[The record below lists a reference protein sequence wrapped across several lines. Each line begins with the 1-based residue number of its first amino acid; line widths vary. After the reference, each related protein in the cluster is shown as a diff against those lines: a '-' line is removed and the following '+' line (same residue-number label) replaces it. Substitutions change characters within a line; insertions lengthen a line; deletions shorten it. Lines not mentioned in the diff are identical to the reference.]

1 MRSERL
7 SVGAAFRY
15 NGRMDTPLV
24 TMCLVYMA
32 MGGAALG
39 LLQFGVGALLWA
51 EQKLLVAI
59 GLVVALF
66 GLYLGLLLVYLI
78 VEPLLT

>member
-1 MRSERL
+1 MSL
-7 SVGAAFRY
+7 
-15 NGRMDTPLV
+15 
-24 TMCLVYMA
+24 CLVYMA

-51 EQKLLVAI
+51 EQKLLMAI
-59 GLVVALF
+59 GLVVALC

-78 VEPLLT
+78 IEPLLT